1 MTLPSDAPVTTQPE
15 PKKASGKVKD
25 SRIAY
30 WKTCQFCHHS
40 FEHLEQHLRA
50 KRSKCSRDPEGQPWS
65 AAQIK
70 GLVNTSKKTMETNQ
84 KSKQYYSA
92 IKLKTA
98 IREAGTLHKLSTTLF
113 ELTGVFFDT
122 TEVEDCKVL
131 LQYSQKPSESAA
143 PSPMPQS
150 AASADHE
157 LAVPPKQ
164 IARPTQKR
172 PVRASQSAAIV
183 DSQDVAAP
191 SPTPQSAASVDH
203 EPAVPP
209 KQIARPTKKRPV
221 RASRSA
227 AIVDSPDVDDAQDLE
242 KETRMGKRLRTVPRR
257 PDAFWRNYFP
267 TRCGQESTSP
277 IKPASDT

>member
-40 FEHLEQHLRA
+40 FEYLEKHLAA
-50 KRSKCSRDPEGQPWS
+50 KRSKCGRDPEGQPWS
-65 AAQIK
+65 AAQIRE
-70 GLVNTSKKTMETNQ
+70 LVHISKKTMETNQ
-84 KSKQYYSA
+84 KSKQYHSG
-92 IKLKTA
+92 IRLITA
-98 IREAGTLHKLSTTLF
+98 IREAGTIHKLSTTLF
-113 ELTGVFFDT
+113 DLTGVFFDMT
-122 TEVEDCKVL
+122 DLEDIRLQDIL
-131 LQYSQKPSESAA
+131 LQKKPSESAA

-150 AASADHE
+150 VASADHE

-172 PVRASQSAAIV
+172 PVRAS
-183 DSQDVAAP
+183 
-191 SPTPQSAASVDH
+191 
-203 EPAVPP
+203 
-209 KQIARPTKKRPV
+209 
-221 RASRSA
+221 RSA
-227 AIVDSPDVDDAQDLE
+227 AIVDSPDVDDAQDRE